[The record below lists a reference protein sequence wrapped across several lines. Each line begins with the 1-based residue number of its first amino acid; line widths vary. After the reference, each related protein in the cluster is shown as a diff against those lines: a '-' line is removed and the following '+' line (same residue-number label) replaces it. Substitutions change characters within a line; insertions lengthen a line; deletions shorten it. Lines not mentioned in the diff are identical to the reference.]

1 MLKVDKIEFWWN
13 DKVYTINKN
22 QIQDFPLIGGTAA
35 NIITTKVWNQHGN
48 TWVDSYM
55 EAQDEN
61 LTFILYTAFKNSNQ
75 IEEMRKE
82 CTDICNPLNG
92 KVRMKVYLNSGSI
105 YNRDIVF
112 TTAPSFAV
120 GADNRNQAW
129 QKVLLQFEANNP
141 FWYSEEEIVESFQ
154 AVEPLFSFPFN
165 MTGQTDKAFGDYV
178 NKTTGNLTT
187 NPNLFRYRQA
197 TALATAITDFTTEV
211 SQSHY
216 DAVEAIGGT
225 TSTWGTT
232 TNLNIPQMLW
242 SFDVIKILEAKYT
255 TAIWGGL
262 TALSDKVA
270 KAKTM
275 ITKIIYDY
283 RGYGTNSAG
292 SSVTLNRWRSDT
304 NTWYGNWTYNNTVV
318 TQHLISSLT
327 PSNNIDA
334 NGMIHLMANTA
345 ASNGTVAS
353 NLITDYVHL
362 ELQLTADY
370 KTDPI
375 YFGAILPNNVAV
387 NTGQVPAPVTIRIEG
402 ACINPRIGKI
412 INDVEVAFI
421 KFNNLTLTAKD
432 VLEIQT
438 AFGEKGVWLNGVS
451 IFNKLDFSS
460 DFFNLDVGP
469 NEISFTDDTG
479 STAAA
484 IHFIYK
490 NLYVTV

>member
-1 MLKVDKIEFWWN
+1 
-13 DKVYTINKN
+13 
-22 QIQDFPLIGGTAA
+22 
-35 NIITTKVWNQHGN
+35 
-48 TWVDSYM
+48 
-55 EAQDEN
+55 
-61 LTFILYTAFKNSNQ
+61 
-75 IEEMRKE
+75 
-82 CTDICNPLNG
+82 
-92 KVRMKVYLNSGSI
+92 
-105 YNRDIVF
+105 
-112 TTAPSFAV
+112 
-120 GADNRNQAW
+120 
-129 QKVLLQFEANNP
+129 
-141 FWYSEEEIVESFQ
+141 
-154 AVEPLFSFPFN
+154 
-165 MTGQTDKAFGDYV
+165 
-178 NKTTGNLTT
+178 
-187 NPNLFRYRQA
+187 
-197 TALATAITDFTTEV
+197 
-211 SQSHY
+211 
-216 DAVEAIGGT
+216 
-225 TSTWGTT
+225 
-232 TNLNIPQMLW
+232 
-242 SFDVIKILEAKYT
+242 
-255 TAIWGGL
+255 
-262 TALSDKVA
+262 
-270 KAKTM
+270 M

-370 KTDPI
+370 RTEPV